1 MRTINLRRRLLLIA
15 TAAIV
20 PLAVVYGL
28 ALDALLKAQ
37 RAQTQ
42 ASTVGVAR
50 AIATAVDSELRMTVA
65 ALEALALTEPLGAT
79 TREGLLEAYELVTAV
94 RASHPEWRDLLLAA
108 PDGRILFSREQ
119 SPLSPGASV
128 VELASLKEVVREQR
142 PVIGAMTRGPRGR
155 LAFSVRVPVL
165 RKGEVRHV
173 LTAVVDP
180 EAITAVLHRQR
191 TPEGWTVSVFDS
203 RQARVARNV
212 DDDRLRG
219 TAPSATLLELL
230 ARIGPQR
237 DGVGST
243 TTVEGVRA
251 RTAIARM
258 DSGRWMVVLGAPV
271 AASEAASRRLFI
283 AYGGG
288 LLISLCFG
296 GLAAWWISRGVTRPM
311 DLLRAQ
317 ADAMGRGET
326 LPAQKSGVAEVD
338 AVALALATASEQR
351 RRGEAERQHLLEG
364 ERLARAN
371 AQAAEQRLARLG
383 DASTALSQ
391 SLEEEST
398 LAAIAQVIV
407 PAIADLCRIDLLDEN
422 GVLQRKLTHHADP
435 ARSAF
440 VAHMVSTRTAPQVP
454 GSFPWA
460 ISTGKTFLLNL
471 DDVEAVEKLDPELKE
486 FIRIVGIT
494 AGCVVPLVARDRT
507 IGVMA
512 VLQAESKRRFSAED
526 GSLIGELAQRVA
538 LALDNVRLLQQARS
552 AQHQAEQAN
561 RSKDEFLAML
571 GHELRNPLAPMG
583 LALQLMARRDPQAF
597 PRERQIIERQVRHLS
612 RMVDDLLDVSRIV
625 AGKITLKTESV
636 DLRDV
641 VARALELTL
650 PALQERDRMPESQ
663 MPSAPVLVRG
673 DPLRLAQIVG
683 NLLTNAAK
691 FTDPKGSIRILLAS
705 DTAASSPQAVL
716 RVTDDGIGITP
727 DLLPRVFE
735 RFVQGE
741 QALHRAAGGLGLG
754 LPIAQ
759 SLARLHGGEIT
770 VESRGAGQGTTF
782 EVRLPLLAGPDE
794 PTRASTS
801 AAAALPALSLLVV
814 DDNKDAAEAL
824 ASWLELEGHETH
836 LAFSAEEALD
846 VLSRKPCDGAVID
859 IGLPGM
865 NGYDLATRLRAETAT
880 RSMAL
885 VALTGYGR
893 EADRQRALHAGFD
906 DHFAKPAQAEIL
918 LGRLAQICV
927 EGPAPT

>member
-1 MRTINLRRRLLLIA
+1 MLIA

-37 RAQTQ
+37 RGQTQ

-65 ALEALALTEPLGAT
+65 ALEALALTEPLGT
-79 TREGLLEAYELVTAV
+79 TTPEGLVEAYQLVTAV

-108 PDGRILFSREQ
+108 PDGRILFSTER
-119 SPLSPGASV
+119 SHVAPGASV
-128 VELASLKEVVREQR
+128 VDQASLQEVVSEKR
-142 PVIGAMTRGPRGR
+142 PVIGAMTRGPRGQ
-155 LAFSVRVPVL
+155 LAFPVRVPVL
-165 RKGEVRHV
+165 RKGELRHV

-180 EAITAVLHRQR
+180 GAVTAVLHRQR
-191 TPEGWTVSVFDS
+191 VPEGWMVSVFDS
-203 RQARVARNV
+203 RQARVARNIG
-212 DDDRLRG
+212 DDRLRG
-219 TAPSATLLELL
+219 TAPSDTLLRLL
-230 ARIGPQR
+230 ASIGPQR
-237 DGVGST
+237 EGVGST
-243 TTVEGVRA
+243 INVEGVRA

-258 DSGRWMVVLGAPV
+258 DAAPWMVVLGAAV
-271 AASEAASRRLFI
+271 ATSESASRRLFM

-317 ADAMGRGET
+317 ADAVGRGET

-338 AVALALATASEQR
+338 AVASALATASEQR

-371 AQAAEQRLARLG
+371 AQAAELRLARLA

-398 LAAIAQVIV
+398 LAAIARVIV

-422 GVLQRKLTHHADP
+422 GMLERKLTHHFDA

-440 VAHMVSTRTAPQVP
+440 VAQMVSTRTAPQVP

-460 ISTGKTFLLNL
+460 ISTGKMFLLNL
-471 DDVEAVEKLDPELKE
+471 DDAEAVEKLDPQLKE
-486 FIRIVGIT
+486 FTRIVGIT
-494 AGCVVPLVARDRT
+494 AGCVVPLVARGRT

-512 VLQAESKRRFSAED
+512 VLQAESQRRFSAED

-636 DLRDV
+636 DMRDV

-650 PALQERDRMPESQ
+650 PALQERDRMPEAQ

-716 RVTDDGIGITP
+716 RVVDDGIGITP

-782 EVRLPLLAGPDE
+782 EVRLPLQAEPDE
-794 PTRASTS
+794 ASQTGTP
-801 AAAALPALSLLVV
+801 AAAAPPALSLLVV

-836 LAFSAEEALD
+836 LAFSAEEALEL
-846 VLSRKPCDGAVID
+846 LSRQPCDGAVID

-865 NGYDLATRLRAETAT
+865 NGYDLAARLRAETAT

-893 EADRQRALHAGFD
+893 EADRQRALQAGFD

-918 LGRLAQICV
+918 LARLAQIYMQGRV
-927 EGPAPT
+927 SAAPKID